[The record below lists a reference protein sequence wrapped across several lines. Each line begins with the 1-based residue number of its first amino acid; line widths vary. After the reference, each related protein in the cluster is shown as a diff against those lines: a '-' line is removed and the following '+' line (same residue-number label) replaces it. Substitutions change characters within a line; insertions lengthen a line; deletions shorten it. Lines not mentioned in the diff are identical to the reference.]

1 MGQHN
6 LPGGEPCAL
15 FGYTWGDMMVETWVQ
30 ERHEAQAKPGDQQ
43 GTSEQSQQVGESQD
57 CSRGCQMH
65 IWRPAVL
72 TIVQAQVTSQELGGE
87 GGSQGRTGMLGAVT
101 ELPRESTSN
110 PTPVSS
116 VLPSFLL
123 SSPE

>member
-1 MGQHN
+1 
-6 LPGGEPCAL
+6 
-15 FGYTWGDMMVETWVQ
+15 MVETWVQ
-30 ERHEAQAKPGDQQ
+30 ERHEAQAKPGYQQ

-72 TIVQAQVTSQELGGE
+72 TIVQAQVTSKELGGE

-123 SSPE
+123 SRPE